1 MENSQQNQQSQPSQ
15 TTTDQQAQ
23 KPKKTRTRKTIE
35 QELAELEARK
45 QKLLESKRKADAHEK
60 IIFGATVIAMLKG
73 MRKKGDPMA
82 KLISD
87 KLNEFATKDKGKDFE
102 IIEKIT
108 AQILEIKPEEKPKPQ
123 GKIEVS
129 LQGQQPQK
137 QPQQS
142 QQQHHQGQ
150 HQQMQNK

>member
-35 QELAELEARK
+35 QELGELEAKK
-45 QKLLESKRKADAHEK
+45 QRLLETKRKADAHEK
-60 IIFGATVIAMLKG
+60 IIFGATVIAMLKS
-73 MRKKGDPMA
+73 MRKKGDPVA
-82 KLISD
+82 KVISD
-87 KLNEFATKDKGKDFE
+87 KLNEFATKDKGKDSE

-123 GKIEVS
+123 MKIEGN
-129 LQGQQPQK
+129 LQGQQHQN
-137 QPQQS
+137 QHQQS
-142 QQQHHQGQ
+142 QQPHQQAQPQQGQ
-150 HQQMQNK
+150 NK

>member
-45 QKLLESKRKADAHEK
+45 QKLLETKRKADAHEK

-73 MRKKGDPMA
+73 MRKKGDPIA
-82 KLISD
+82 KVISD
-87 KLNEFATKDKGKDFE
+87 KLNEFATKDKGKDSE

-108 AQILEIKPEEKPKPQ
+108 SQILEIKPEEKPKPQ
-123 GKIEVS
+123 MKIEGN
-129 LQGQQPQK
+129 LQRQQPQQQHQQA
-137 QPQQS
+137 QPQQ
-142 QQQHHQGQ
+142 G
-150 HQQMQNK
+150 QNK